1 MLGVAAI
8 DGHDEA
14 ILKLKW
20 WGENRWN
27 ESRLMHLASNSLV
40 AAVNAP
46 KRPPDQAVVE
56 EKAAET
62 QRRSQIQRASSMRPK
77 IMPETDAIR
86 NKTSPSAAIVPV
98 VAIIVF
104 SLFGGHGP
112 IAYRI
117 RR

>member
-1 MLGVAAI
+1 MERTYDIFERLSDGTMLGVAAI

-27 ESRLMHLASNSLV
+27 EFRLMHLASNSLV

-56 EKAAET
+56 EKAA
-62 QRRSQIQRASSMRPK
+62 RLSDAPRSNAQAR
-77 IMPETDAIR
+77 
-86 NKTSPSAAIVPV
+86 
-98 VAIIVF
+98 
-104 SLFGGHGP
+104 
-112 IAYRI
+112 
-117 RR
+117 